1 MTEVNEFRNKTEGE
15 RKGRGSNFQTIVKL
29 LNSLFLNIISAIKN
43 QFQIINLLKKAG
55 IVAEWSRAVA

>member
-15 RKGRGSNFQTIVKL
+15 RTGRGSNFQTIVKL

-43 QFQIINLLKKAG
+43 QFQIINLLKVAG